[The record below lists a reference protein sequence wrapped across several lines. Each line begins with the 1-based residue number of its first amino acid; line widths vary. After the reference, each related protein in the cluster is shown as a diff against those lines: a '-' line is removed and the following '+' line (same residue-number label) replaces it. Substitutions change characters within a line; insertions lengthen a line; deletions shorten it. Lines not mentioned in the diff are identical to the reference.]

1 MEFLNDFLEQEAS
14 RMKEFLHQIS
24 TRSTQP
30 PSDSILDWPGY
41 IDEGKQLA
49 ILHHLLSENIPKLPV
64 PRQNELN
71 SLQNVLDEITKAK
84 MSNSFG
90 CSQTNLSDI
99 SQSNGQMHT
108 MSRSENGHING
119 NSIIKPLGNGERGI
133 MRGVLTPSSLEKNIF
148 RYNDPTVSPLLNQ
161 NQENPAINR
170 SQSSIYSNPIQHSHS
185 TSSISTISNHNNY
198 QNHLLSTTVHHHHHK
213 NHAPSPER
221 YAYLQQQQQKQQVI
235 SIKNKSI
242 YRETKKIPN
251 MCTTIMFHI
260 YLFSINNNTRAMC
273 IWIHHH
279 QHREISTP
287 HHIIIHRQMVLAKMV
302 VVVHHCVQVRCHAI
316 ITLYPLPQT
325 AMASTLRLVRR
336 RKMRILFKSD
346 WTHRRHS
353 YERVQ
358 RQCLNH
364 RMDIAITTTTTITII
379 MAII

>member
-1 MEFLNDFLEQEAS
+1 
-14 RMKEFLHQIS
+14 MKEFLHQIS

-71 SLQNVLDEITKAK
+71 SLQDILDEITKSK

-90 CSQTNLSDI
+90 CSQTNLSES
-99 SQSNGQMHT
+99 SQFNGQMHT
-108 MSRSENGHING
+108 MSRLPENGNITA

-161 NQENPAINR
+161 NQENSAINR

-198 QNHLLSTTVHHHHHK
+198 QNPLKSTTVHHHHHK

-221 YAYLQQQQQKQQVI
+221 FAYLQQQQKQQVI
-235 SIKNKSI
+235 L
-242 YRETKKIPN
+242 
-251 MCTTIMFHI
+251 HI
-260 YLFSINNNTRAMC
+260 YFS
-273 IWIHHH
+273 
-279 QHREISTP
+279 
-287 HHIIIHRQMVLAKMV
+287 
-302 VVVHHCVQVRCHAI
+302 
-316 ITLYPLPQT
+316 
-325 AMASTLRLVRR
+325 
-336 RKMRILFKSD
+336 
-346 WTHRRHS
+346 
-353 YERVQ
+353 
-358 RQCLNH
+358 
-364 RMDIAITTTTTITII
+364 
-379 MAII
+379 

>member
-1 MEFLNDFLEQEAS
+1 MILFHTELPTPRATRNLTLVAKTLQTLANFTRFQGKEDFMEFLNDFLEQEAS

-71 SLQNVLDEITKAK
+71 SLQNILDEISKSK

-90 CSQTNLSDI
+90 CSQSNLSEI

-108 MSRSENGHING
+108 MSRSENGNA
-119 NSIIKPLGNGERGI
+119 NFIIKPLGNGERGI

-221 YAYLQQQQQKQQVI
+221 YAYLQQQQKQQVI
-235 SIKNKSI
+235 
-242 YRETKKIPN
+242 
-251 MCTTIMFHI
+251 
-260 YLFSINNNTRAMC
+260 C
-273 IWIHHH
+273 I
-279 QHREISTP
+279 
-287 HHIIIHRQMVLAKMV
+287 
-302 VVVHHCVQVRCHAI
+302 
-316 ITLYPLPQT
+316 
-325 AMASTLRLVRR
+325 
-336 RKMRILFKSD
+336 
-346 WTHRRHS
+346 
-353 YERVQ
+353 
-358 RQCLNH
+358 
-364 RMDIAITTTTTITII
+364 
-379 MAII
+379 